1 MWDWSFGFPGIG
13 GLGGISVFNNQ
24 PTGGGGGT
32 ASSGQP
38 TAGTQTT
45 NFPAGTPWWQVLLTS
60 GLDAFKTYN
69 NTDIAET
76 QIAAGQYPSQNA
88 IVPNLNAASGA
99 LTSFLPTLVIIGAIV
114 LVLRFAFAGGRR
126 R

>member
-1 MWDWSFGFPGIG
+1 MWDWSFGVPGFG
-13 GLGGISVFNNQ
+13 SFFGNAAV
-24 PTGGGGGT
+24 PPAGGGGGV

-38 TAGTQTT
+38 QAGTQTT
-45 NFPAGTPWWQVLLTS
+45 SYPAGTPWWQVLLTS
-60 GLDAFKTYN
+60 GLDAFKSYN

-88 IVPNLNAASGA
+88 IVPNLNAATST
-99 LTSFLPTLVIIGAIV
+99 LTSFLLILVILIIV
-114 LVLRFAFAGGRR
+114 FAVGRFALGGRR